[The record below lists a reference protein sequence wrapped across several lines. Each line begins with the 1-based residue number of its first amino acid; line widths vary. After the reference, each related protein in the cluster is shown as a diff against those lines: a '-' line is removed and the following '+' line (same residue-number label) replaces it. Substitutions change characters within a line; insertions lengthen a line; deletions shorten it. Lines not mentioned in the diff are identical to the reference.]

1 MSACD
6 LEAPGAAWEV
16 LMQTPGL
23 TGPIAAGTN
32 FANAVIDGD
41 VGTLSEDAYGFGTAM
56 ANGAKNA
63 VTSAFSDPQGA
74 AKNAVSKAAGFFT
87 GFGGRENVK
96 TVSINV
102 LNSIVSDVSTTF
114 SQECTGNID
123 QGQSMDFTCTGPDQI
138 NGPGCANISA
148 LIVEYRTR
156 AEQLRVA
163 AATIAGPSSDTAID
177 TCVQGTECYEVVVN
191 SDVDQYACTSCIIG
205 NVSQIQ
211 HFEFE
216 GECAS
221 DVNLVNNMETTLRTN
236 IDQLLKQQQD
246 ITGVASSIFS
256 TGSLNCMAA
265 DLTQRILNRFDQN
278 AANQLLSNISVMQ
291 SINVVGESIYMQN
304 IEQTTNANT
313 VASLMN
319 RLDITNDLYTTSE
332 IAAAQ
337 ELISRN
343 ASLVDAA
350 EALSNLIVSSTD
362 VIGSVVQNVVSVALL
377 IAGTMLVLFV
387 AFKVFQPDYLKEF
400 LDDIKPPSNSK

>member
-1 MSACD
+1 
-6 LEAPGAAWEV
+6 
-16 LMQTPGL
+16 
-23 TGPIAAGTN
+23 
-32 FANAVIDGD
+32 
-41 VGTLSEDAYGFGTAM
+41 
-56 ANGAKNA
+56 
-63 VTSAFSDPQGA
+63 
-74 AKNAVSKAAGFFT
+74 
-87 GFGGRENVK
+87 
-96 TVSINV
+96 
-102 LNSIVSDVSTTF
+102 
-114 SQECTGNID
+114 
-123 QGQSMDFTCTGPDQI
+123 
-138 NGPGCANISA
+138 
-148 LIVEYRTR
+148 
-156 AEQLRVA
+156 
-163 AATIAGPSSDTAID
+163 
-177 TCVQGTECYEVVVN
+177 
-191 SDVDQYACTSCIIG
+191 
-205 NVSQIQ
+205 
-211 HFEFE
+211 
-216 GECAS
+216 S

-387 AFKVFQPDYLKEF
+387 AFK
-400 LDDIKPPSNSK
+400 